1 MINAIDWYSM
11 FYWIT
16 RADDVKGFFD
26 TASNWFMFFT
36 IILIIGTI
44 VTICIDIATS
54 PDNSDEKAATVS
66 IRKIITRFFYAFLL
80 LTLITWA
87 GYVFIPSKKDC
98 LLILAGGGTMKFL
111 TTDSSARQIPK
122 ELTTFVVAELKSA
135 AKDAQVS
142 LGIQSAKDKILDEAK
157 ALTAVELMQRM
168 KEDSNYAK
176 IILNK

>member
-1 MINAIDWYSM
+1 MINAINWYSM
-11 FYWIT
+11 FYWVT

-26 TASNWFMFFT
+26 TASDIFLFFV
-36 IILIIGTI
+36 IILLLGTI
-44 VTICIDIATS
+44 VVVCIDTGTKADDDDKSATR
-54 PDNSDEKAATVS
+54 A
-66 IRKIITRFFYAFLL
+66 IRRIITGFFYVSVI

-87 GYVFIPSKKDC
+87 GYVFVPSKKDC

-111 TTDSSARQIPK
+111 TTDSSAKQIPK
-122 ELTTFVVAELKSA
+122 ELTTFVVTELKSA

-157 ALTAVELMQRM
+157 TLSAIELMQRM